1 MSNPCIN
8 RWGINTFWHHTWYS
22 DSSYSLNLRHDKLI
36 LGLLQTFLVYGT
48 NPNVKLFWSPYW
60 YKTAPKPAPPGLDS
74 YYRWLTLY
82 SRTVNT
88 TTTYRMRI
96 PSEEIFQTRISVLK
110 FNSWFIINFYWFQP
124 DKDKNKR
131 ARRAKLKVRTTAT
144 RTVTRSLT
152 PLTKLSNLL
161 SRQDLLSKTSKP
173 DYLF

>member
-22 DSSYSLNLRHDKLI
+22 DTSYSLNLRHDKLI
-36 LGLLQTFLVYGT
+36 LELLQTFLTYGT
-48 NPNVKLFWSPYW
+48 NPNAKLFWSPYW
-60 YKTAPKPAPPGLDS
+60 YKTGSKPTVPGLHS
-74 YYRWLTLY
+74 YYRWLTLH

-110 FNSWFIINFYWFQP
+110 FNSWFIVNFYWFQP

-131 ARRAKLKVRTTAT
+131 ARRAKTKERTTSSRA
-144 RTVTRSLT
+144 VYRSLT
-152 PLTKLSNLL
+152 PLTKLGNLL
-161 SRQDLLSKTSKP
+161 SRPNLATSLTETN
-173 DYLF
+173 YLF